1 MAATLRLLL
10 GTATACPGYSSGPGK
25 DSTLALWPLA
35 HRGLPVGQGMRGE
48 GGVSREPRLTAGLW
62 QPSLLGTHMNILDS
76 SGQGASGDTA
86 LTWPPSSCTVL
97 MPAFSRKPPRHLPLA
112 QLSNQQGDLSTI
124 ASTSCRDRQG
134 QEKCWRT
141 PRFLNPHRNS

>member
-86 LTWPPSSCTVL
+86 LT
-97 MPAFSRKPPRHLPLA
+97 
-112 QLSNQQGDLSTI
+112 
-124 ASTSCRDRQG
+124 
-134 QEKCWRT
+134 
-141 PRFLNPHRNS
+141 